1 MLTVSTLLARNFLEV
16 EGLDFLKAVLDQQMP
31 LSVWQ
36 PGEDNPKGNLE
47 TESMISTRC
56 SLQ

>member
-1 MLTVSTLLARNFLEV
+1 MVAKRSGMLTVSTLLARSFLEV

-36 PGEDNPKGNLE
+36 PGEVRNVGYEDK
-47 TESMISTRC
+47 RR
-56 SLQ
+56 